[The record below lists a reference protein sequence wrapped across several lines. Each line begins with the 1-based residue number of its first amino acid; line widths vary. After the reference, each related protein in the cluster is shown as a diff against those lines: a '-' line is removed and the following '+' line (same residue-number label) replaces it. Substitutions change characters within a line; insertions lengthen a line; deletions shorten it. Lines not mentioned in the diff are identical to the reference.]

1 VGPDPRE
8 ARLLA
13 LAGRQHRTISRAQ
26 LLALGLGPSA
36 IAYRAQH
43 GRLHRV
49 HPSVYTVGPPPGT
62 PLERAAAAVLACGP
76 GPGPGPGAALSHTSA
91 LTLWALQKRWSG
103 PLHVTAPS
111 DHRRPGIVVH
121 VSGTL
126 RRTDVRTQL
135 GIRATSPARTI
146 LDCAPDLGPARTARA
161 IDDARLAGLLRV
173 PELGELLR
181 HLPRH
186 PGRAIVEPL
195 IDTEHGPTR
204 SEFETAF
211 LAFCRRFSL
220 PRPQVNVH
228 VCGYEADAL
237 FGAQR
242 VVVELDSWRF
252 HQGRR
257 RFESDRNRDAI
268 RLAAGFVTY
277 RLTWRR
283 FVDAPEFEAQQL
295 HAVLAQRSEATRPF
309 SRASVPG
316 ARSAPRT

>member
-1 VGPDPRE
+1 MGPDPRE

-13 LAGRQHRTISRAQ
+13 LAGRQHRTITRAQ

-76 GPGPGPGAALSHTSA
+76 GAALSHTSA
-91 LTLWALQKRWSG
+91 LTLWALQKGWPG
-103 PLHVTAPS
+103 PLHVTTPS

-146 LDCAPDLGPARTARA
+146 LDCAPELGSRRTARV
-161 IDDARLAGLLRV
+161 IDDGRLAGLLRV
-173 PELGELLR
+173 RELRELLVR
-181 HLPRH
+181 LPRH
-186 PGRAIVEPL
+186 PGRSVLGPL
-195 IDTEHGPTR
+195 IATDDGPTR
-204 SEFETAF
+204 SHFETDF
-211 LAFCRRFSL
+211 LAFCRRFGL

-252 HQGRR
+252 HQGRP
-257 RFESDRNRDAI
+257 RFESDRERDAV
-268 RLAAGFVTY
+268 RLTAGYVTY
-277 RLTWRR
+277 RLTWWRLEH
-283 FVDAPEFEAQQL
+283 APEREARRLQ
-295 HAVLAQRSEATRPF
+295 AVLAGRR
-309 SRASVPG
+309 G
-316 ARSAPRT
+316 